1 MKRQLVVTCA
11 LALLAFAS
19 SPTWA
24 GNVNGNIGLFWDTD
38 GALCQATIPCN
49 PTADPQLMPR
59 LYVYALLHGTSAA
72 GITGC
77 EYSVAIGPNSNLDAF
92 YIMFE
97 TFDPTATVVSQG
109 GAGAFN
115 PPDSGARG
123 VNVSWAS
130 CQHGDGTKVLI
141 ETVDVANVT
150 CDTNELSLK
159 VVKHST
165 SSNQFFQCPLF
176 TLCDD
181 PAFTKVCVGNALI
194 TCSNPEPPFALNAT
208 CSTSGQAFM
217 NGSRNCSVGVQD
229 TNWSAVKS
237 LFR

>member
-1 MKRQLVVTCA
+1 MKRQLVVTCT

-38 GALCQATIPCN
+38 AALCQMTVPCN
-49 PTADPQLMPR
+49 PTVDPSLMRR
-59 LYVYALLHGTSAA
+59 LYVYALLGGTSAS
-72 GITGC
+72 GITGA
-77 EYSVAIGPNSNLDAF
+77 EYSVQIGANSSPDPF
-92 YIMFE
+92 MIMFE
-97 TFDPTATVVSQG
+97 TFDPASTVVSQG
-109 GAGAFN
+109 GAQAFN

-123 VNVSWAS
+123 VNVSWPS
-130 CQHGDGTKVLI
+130 CQTGDGTKVLI
-141 ETVDVANVT
+141 EYVDIANVSCST
-150 CDTNELSLK
+150 AELALK

-181 PAFTKVCVGNALI
+181 PSFTKVCVGNSFT
-194 TCSNPEPPFALNAT
+194 TCKNPEPPFALNAT
-208 CSTSGQAFM
+208 CSTSGQAFI
-217 NGSRNCSVGVQD
+217 NGSRNCSVGV
-229 TNWSAVKS
+229 TASNWSAVKG

>member
-1 MKRQLVVTCA
+1 MKRQLVVACT

-38 GALCQATIPCN
+38 GALCQATLPC
-49 PTADPQLMPR
+49 DPQAANPVR
-59 LYVYALLHGTSAA
+59 LYVYALLQGSSNT
-72 GITGC
+72 GITGA
-77 EYSVAIGPNSNLDAF
+77 EYAVAIGLTTAVDPF

-97 TFDPTATVVSQG
+97 TFDPAATVVSSG
-109 GAGAFN
+109 GASAFN
-115 PPDSGARG
+115 PPDGGARG
-123 VNVSWAS
+123 VNVSWPA
-130 CQHGDGTKVLI
+130 CQLGDGTKVLI
-141 ETVDVANVT
+141 ETVDIANVT
-150 CDTNELSLK
+150 CSTAELRLR

-181 PAFTKVCVGNALI
+181 PTFTKVCLGSNLT
-194 TCSNPEPPFALNAT
+194 TCKNPEPPFPVNAQ
-208 CSTSGQAFM
+208 CSTSGEAFI
-217 NGSRNCSVGVQD
+217 NGSRNCSVGVED